1 MGIQHRI
8 SRWCIDVELTKHE
21 QEMMDGK
28 EGFAVRKSMEILV
41 ALGEIF
47 GAKSLIRVG
56 SVQVAGVSYHNLG
69 DAGLEFLNE
78 LAVDGRVKVLTT
90 LNPAGMD
97 LENWQQ
103 LGISPEFA
111 EKQNLVIDAFK
122 RMGVLVSCT
131 CTPYLIGNLP
141 LYGEHLAW
149 SESSAVT
156 FANSVLGAR
165 TNREG
170 GPSALATAFVGKTP
184 NYGLHLDGNRVPDV
198 HIKVNAELGKLSDW
212 GALGYAIGKK
222 AENKIPYITGIEN
235 AELDELKSFCASVVT
250 YGAKPLFY
258 MKGITPGAE
267 NQKEPNQTITIESCD
282 LKIAY
287 DNINDDVIDIE
298 LVCVGCPHCSIKEI
312 SEIAGLLSGRKVAVG
327 TEFWVATSRTAKQLS
342 DIRGYTATIE
352 AAGGKF
358 ACDTCMAVAPLK
370 GRFKSLATTSAK
382 GCFYSRQNLMKT
394 RMGSIEECVNA
405 AVTGRWNN

>member
-1 MGIQHRI
+1 M
-8 SRWCIDVELTKHE
+8 ELTKQE
-21 QEMMDGK
+21 QAMLDGK
-28 EGFAVRKSMEILV
+28 EGYAVRKSMEILV
-41 ALGEIF
+41 ALGDIF
-47 GAKSLIRVG
+47 GAKSLINVG

-69 DAGLEFLNE
+69 DAGLEFLDT
-78 LAVDGRVKVLTT
+78 LAADGRVKVLTT

-122 RMGVLVSCT
+122 RMGILISCT

-141 LYGEHLAW
+141 LYGEHIAW

-156 FANSVLGAR
+156 FANSVLGAK

-170 GPSALATAFVGKTP
+170 GPSALAAAFVGKTP
-184 NYGLHLDGNRVPDV
+184 CYGLHLDENRVPDINV
-198 HIKVNAELGKLSDW
+198 QVNAELLKLSDW

-222 AENKIPYITGIEN
+222 AENKIPYITGIKN

-258 MKGITPGAE
+258 IKDITPGAGL
-267 NQKEPNQTITIESCD
+267 QKQPKETVTIEQSD
-282 LKIAY
+282 LENAY
-287 DNINDDVIDIE
+287 DNINDKVSDIE

-312 SEIAGLLSGRKVAVG
+312 AEIADLVKGKKVAEG
-327 TEFWVATSRTAKQLS
+327 TELWVATSRTAKQLA
-342 DIRGYTATIE
+342 DKRGYTSTIE

-394 RMGSIEECVNA
+394 KMGSMKECVEA
-405 AVTGRWNN
+405 AVTGKWNS

>member
-1 MGIQHRI
+1 M
-8 SRWCIDVELTKHE
+8 ELTNQE
-21 QEMMDGK
+21 QAMLDGK
-28 EGFAVRKSMEILV
+28 EGYAVRKSMEILV

-47 GAKSLIRVG
+47 GAKNLIAVD

-69 DAGLEFLNE
+69 DAGLEFLDT
-78 LAVDGRVKVLTT
+78 LSKDGKVKVLTT

-103 LGISPEFA
+103 LGISIDFA
-111 EKQNLVIDAFK
+111 EKQTLVIEAFQ
-122 RMGVLVSCT
+122 RMGILISCT

-156 FANSVLGAR
+156 FANSVLGAK

-170 GPSALATAFVGKTP
+170 GPSALAAAFVGKTP
-184 NYGLHLDGNRVPDV
+184 CYGLHLDKMRAPDIHV
-198 HIKVNAELGKLSDW
+198 SVNTEISKLSDW

-222 AENKIPYITGIEN
+222 AENKIPYITGIKT
-235 AELDELKSFCASVVT
+235 AQLDELKSFCASTVT
-250 YGAKPLFY
+250 YGTKPLFY
-258 MKGITPGAE
+258 IKGITPGAE
-267 NQKEPNQTITIESCD
+267 LQVQPSQTVSIESTD
-282 LKIAY
+282 LKSAY
-287 DNINDDVIDIE
+287 DNINDDVSDIDF
-298 LVCVGCPHCSIKEI
+298 VCVGCPHCSIKEI
-312 SEIAGLLSGRKVAVG
+312 QEIAELLRDKKVKES
-327 TEFWVATSRTAKQLS
+327 TEFWVATSRIAKHHA
-342 DIRGYTATIE
+342 DNRGYTATIE

-370 GRFKSLATTSAK
+370 GRFKALATTSAK

-394 RMGSIEECVNA
+394 KMGSIKECIDA
-405 AVTGRWNN
+405 AVTGKWN

>member
-1 MGIQHRI
+1 M
-8 SRWCIDVELTKHE
+8 ELTPQE
-21 QEMMDGK
+21 QAMLDGK
-28 EGFAVRKSMEILV
+28 EGYAVRKSMEILV

-47 GAKSLIRVG
+47 GAKSLIDVG

-69 DAGLEFLNE
+69 DAGLEFLNS
-78 LAVDGRVKVLTT
+78 LAADGKVKVLTT

-97 LENWQQ
+97 LENWKQ
-103 LGISPEFA
+103 LGIAPDFA
-111 EKQNLVIDAFK
+111 DKQNQVIDAFE
-122 RMGVLVSCT
+122 RMGILISCT

-141 LYGEHLAW
+141 LYGEHIAW

-170 GPSALATAFVGKTP
+170 GPSALAAAFIGKTP
-184 NYGLHLDGNRVPDV
+184 CYGLHLDENRVPDI
-198 HIKVNAELGKLSDW
+198 HIQVNAELKKLSDW

-222 AENKIPYITGIEN
+222 AENKIPYITGIKS

-258 MKGITPGAE
+258 MKGVTPGAE
-267 NQKEPNQTITIESCD
+267 AQKQPTNTVTIEEAD
-282 LKIAY
+282 LKNAY
-287 DNINDDVIDIE
+287 DNINDDVSDIDF
-298 LVCVGCPHCSIKEI
+298 VCVGCPHCSIKEI
-312 SEIAGLLSGRKVAVG
+312 QEIADLVKGKKVKDGV
-327 TEFWVATSRTAKQLS
+327 ELWVATSRTAKQLA
-342 DIRGYTATIE
+342 DKRGYTATIE

-370 GRFKSLATTSAK
+370 GRFKALATTSAK
-382 GCFYSRQNLMKT
+382 GCFYSRQSLMKT
-394 RMGSIEECVNA
+394 KMGSMKECVEA
-405 AVTGRWNN
+405 AVTGKWNN

>member
-1 MGIQHRI
+1 MH
-8 SRWCIDVELTKHE
+8 LTKQE
-21 QEMMDGK
+21 QEMLKGK
-28 EGFAVRKSMEILV
+28 QGYAVRKSMEILV
-41 ALGEIF
+41 ALGDIY
-47 GAKSLIRVG
+47 GAESLIKVG

-78 LAVDGRVKVLTT
+78 LAADGKVKVLTT

-97 LENWQQ
+97 LENWRE

-111 EKQNLVIDAFK
+111 EKQNLVIEAFQK
-122 RMGVLVSCT
+122 MGILISCT

-141 LYGEHLAW
+141 LYGEHVAW

-156 FANSVLGAR
+156 FANSVLGAK

-170 GPSALATAFVGKTP
+170 GPSALAAAFVGKTP
-184 NYGLHLDGNRVPDV
+184 CYGLHLDENRVPDV
-198 HIKVNAELGKLSDW
+198 HVQVKTELTKLSDW

-222 AENKIPYITGIEN
+222 AENKIPYITGIKS

-258 MKGITPGAE
+258 IKGITPAAE
-267 NQKEPNQTITIESCD
+267 LQSEPKEKVLVESSD
-282 LKIAY
+282 IKDAY
-287 DNINDDVIDIE
+287 ANINDEVSEIE

-312 SEIAGLLSGRKVAVG
+312 EQIADLLAGKKVARG
-327 TEFWVATSRTAKQLS
+327 TEFWVATSRTAKQLA
-342 DIRGYTATIE
+342 DKRGYTKVIE

-382 GCFYSRQNLMKT
+382 GCFYSRQNAMKT
-394 RMGSIEECVNA
+394 KMGSMEECVQS
-405 AVTGRWNN
+405 AVTGKWSS

>member
-1 MGIQHRI
+1 M
-8 SRWCIDVELTKHE
+8 ELTKEE
-21 QEMMDGK
+21 QAMLDGK
-28 EGFAVRKSMEILV
+28 EGYAVRKSMEILV

-47 GAKSLIRVG
+47 GAKSLIDVG

-78 LAVDGRVKVLTT
+78 LASDGRVRVLTT

-111 EKQNLVIDAFK
+111 EKQNLVIDAFQ
-122 RMGVLVSCT
+122 RMGILVSCT

-141 LYGEHLAW
+141 LYGEHVAW

-170 GPSALATAFVGKTP
+170 GPSALAAAFVGKTP
-184 NYGLHLDGNRVPDV
+184 CYGLHLDENRVPDV
-198 HIKVNAELGKLSDW
+198 HVQLNTQLTKLSDW

-222 AENKIPYITGIEN
+222 AENKIPYITGVKT
-235 AELDELKSFCASVVT
+235 ADLDELKSFGASLVT

-258 MKGITPGAE
+258 IRGITPGAE
-267 NQKEPNQTITIESCD
+267 LQPQPKAQVTIEQAD
-282 LKIAY
+282 IKNAY
-287 DNINDDVIDIE
+287 DNINDDVSDIDF
-298 LVCVGCPHCSIKEI
+298 VCVGCPHCSIKEI
-312 SEIAGLLSGRKVAVG
+312 QEIASLIKDKKVASG
-327 TEFWVATSRTAKQLS
+327 TELWVATSRTTKQLA
-342 DIRGYTATIE
+342 DKRGYTQIIE

-370 GRFKSLATTSAK
+370 GRFKALATTSAK

-394 RMGSIEECVNA
+394 KMGSIQECVEA
-405 AVTGRWNN
+405 AVSGKWN

>member
-1 MGIQHRI
+1 MTNMQ
-8 SRWCIDVELTKHE
+8 LTKQE
-21 QEMMDGK
+21 QKMLDGA
-28 EGFAVRKSMEILV
+28 EGYAVQKSMEILS
-41 ALGEIF
+41 ALGDIY
-47 GAKSLIRVG
+47 GAKSLIKVG

-78 LAVDGRVKVLTT
+78 LAKDGKVKVLTT

-111 EKQNLVIDAFK
+111 EKQNLVIEAFK
-122 RMGVLVSCT
+122 KMGVLISCT

-141 LYGEHLAW
+141 LYGEHIAW

-156 FANSVLGAR
+156 FANSVIGAK

-170 GPSALATAFVGKTP
+170 GPSALAAAFVGKTP
-184 NYGLHLDGNRVPDV
+184 CYGLHLDENRVPDV
-198 HIKVNAELGKLSDW
+198 HVELKAELTKLSDW

-222 AENKIPYITGIEN
+222 AENKISYITGIKSVD
-235 AELDELKSFCASVVT
+235 LDELKSFCASVVT

-258 MKGITPGAE
+258 MKGVTPGAE
-267 NQKEPNQTITIESCD
+267 LQAQPKETVSIEQAEIKD
-282 LKIAY
+282 AY
-287 DNINDDVIDIE
+287 DNINDEVSDIE
-298 LVCVGCPHCSIKEI
+298 LVCVGCPHCSIN
-312 SEIAGLLSGRKVAVG
+312 EIAKVVELLKGKKVAEG
-327 TEFWVATSRTAKQLS
+327 TEFWVATSRTTKQLA
-342 DIRGYTATIE
+342 DKRGYTQVIE
-352 AAGGKF
+352 AAGAKF

-394 RMGSIEECVNA
+394 KMGSIEECVEA
-405 AVTGRWNN
+405 AVTGKWNS